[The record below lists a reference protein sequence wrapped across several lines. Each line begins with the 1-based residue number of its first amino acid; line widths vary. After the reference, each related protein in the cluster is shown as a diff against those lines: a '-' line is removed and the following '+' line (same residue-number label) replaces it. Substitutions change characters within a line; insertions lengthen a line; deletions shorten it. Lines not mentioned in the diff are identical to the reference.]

1 MNDTYLPIIGQG
13 TQPKEADGANL
24 DFMRL
29 PSAMATYSMP
39 QLPLDLDPQAIVNAK
54 ALLERVLEAL
64 NNYDPAKDN
73 NFHIHGMSDKELA
86 FLNEVL
92 GEGEVSIIQQDEI
105 LTQIQESVLAGVW
118 RIQCFDPKTGDLHY
132 DGIEIADIP
141 EVIKKNTFEDA
152 AKQLSFDD
160 EDLPAGLM
168 NALPLIAE
176 LNAKIADFKHDNSQ
190 PHVINLSLL
199 PQTPEDLAF
208 LYKTLGKGTTSILS
222 RGYGTNRITS
232 TNTDKVWWV
241 QYFNSDDT
249 LILNTLEVS
258 EVPSVACAAME
269 DLEDSATRLAEILAV
284 Y

>member
-1 MNDTYLPIIGQG
+1 MSSIYLPIIGQG
-13 TQPKEADGANL
+13 SQPKEADGMEL

-29 PSAMATYSMP
+29 PNTMTTYSMP
-39 QLPLDLDPQAIVNAK
+39 QLPLDLDPQAIVKAK

-73 NFHIHGMSDKELA
+73 SFHIHGMNDKELA

-92 GEGEVSIIQQDEI
+92 GEGEVSIMQKDEL

-118 RIQCFDPKTGDLHY
+118 RIQCFDPETGDLHY
-132 DGIEIADIP
+132 DGIEVGDIP
-141 EVIKKNTFEDA
+141 RVIKEDTFENA
-152 AKQLSFDD
+152 AKQIVFDA
-160 EDLPAGLM
+160 ENLPDGLM
-168 NALPLIAE
+168 NALPLVAE
-176 LNAKIADFKHDNSQ
+176 LNAACTAYSAEKL

-199 PQTPEDLAF
+199 PQTEQDLVF
-208 LYKTLGKGTTSILS
+208 LYDTLGKGTTSILS

-232 TNTDKVWWV
+232 TMTDKVWWV

-258 EVPSVACAAME
+258 QVPSVACAAIE
-269 DLEDSATRLAEILAV
+269 DINDSAERLSEILALNL
-284 Y
+284 

>member
-1 MNDTYLPIIGQG
+1 MNDIYLPIIGQG
-13 TQPKEADGANL
+13 SQPKETDGVDL

-39 QLPLDLDPQAIVNAK
+39 QLPLDLDPQAIARAK
-54 ALLERVLEAL
+54 ALLECVLEAL
-64 NNYDPAKDN
+64 NNYDPAQDN
-73 NFHIHGMSDKELA
+73 SFHIHGMNDKELA

-92 GEGEVSIIQQDEI
+92 GEGEVSIIQKDEV
-105 LTQIQESVLAGVW
+105 LTQIQESVLAGIW
-118 RIQCFDPKTGDLHY
+118 RIQCFDPNTGDLHY

-141 EVIKKNTFEDA
+141 KFIKKRTFENA
-152 AKQLSFDD
+152 ANQLSIDE
-160 EDLPAGLM
+160 EDLPNGLM
-168 NALPLIAE
+168 NALPLVAE
-176 LNAKIADFKHDNSQ
+176 LNAQITAYSTEKL

-208 LYKTLGKGTTSILS
+208 LYETLGKGTTSILS

-232 TNTDKVWWV
+232 TMTDKVWWV

-258 EVPSVACAAME
+258 EVPSVACAARE
-269 DLEDSATRLAEILAV
+269 DLEDSAARLAEILAI

>member
-1 MNDTYLPIIGQG
+1 MNDIYLPIIGQG
-13 TQPKEADGANL
+13 SQPKEEDGVEL

-29 PSAMATYSMP
+29 PSAMATYAMP
-39 QLPLDLDPQAIVNAK
+39 QLPLDLDPQAIAKAK

-64 NNYDPAKDN
+64 NNYNPAKDN
-73 NFHIHGMSDKELA
+73 NFHIHGMNDKELA

-105 LTQIQESVLAGVW
+105 HRHIQESVLAGVW
-118 RIQCFDPKTGDLHY
+118 RIQDIDPRTGDLYY
-132 DGIEIADIP
+132 DGIEVADMP
-141 EVIKKNTFEDA
+141 RVIKESTFEEA

-160 EDLPAGLM
+160 EDLPDGLM

-176 LNAKIADFKHDNSQ
+176 LNAKIADFTHDSQ

-208 LYKTLGKGTTSILS
+208 LYETLGKGTTSILS

-258 EVPSVACAAME
+258 EVPNIACAAME
-269 DLEDSATRLAEILAV
+269 DLADSAIRLAEILAI

>member
-1 MNDTYLPIIGQG
+1 MNDIYLPIIGQG
-13 TQPKEADGANL
+13 SQPKEEDGVDL

-29 PSAMATYSMP
+29 PSAMMTYSKP
-39 QLPLDLDPQAIVNAK
+39 QLPLDLDPQAIVKAK
-54 ALLERVLEAL
+54 ALLETVLKAL
-64 NNYDPAKDN
+64 NHYDPSKDN
-73 NFHIHGMSDKELA
+73 NFHIHGMTSKELA

-118 RIQCFDPKTGDLHY
+118 RIQCFDPRTGDLHY
-132 DGIEIADIP
+132 DSIEVADMP
-141 EVIKKNTFEDA
+141 AVIKESTFEDA

-160 EDLPAGLM
+160 EDLPDGLM

-176 LNAKIADFKHDNSQ
+176 LNAKIADFKHDREAY
-190 PHVINLSLL
+190 VINLSLL

-208 LYKTLGKGTTSILS
+208 LYETLGKGTTSILS

-258 EVPSVACAAME
+258 EVPNIACAAME
-269 DLEDSATRLAEILAV
+269 DLADSAIRLAEILAI